1 MSGATD
7 LSKTLLPS
15 VNMNCTD
22 TNSSEAVKR
31 MQEDAS
37 AAACPLPQ
45 YSLTMP
51 VSLPLCQ
58 KEQFW
63 ISASSRIVYLL
74 DVEREW
80 EITV

>member
-22 TNSSEAVKR
+22 INSSEAVKR

-45 YSLTMP
+45 YGLTMP
-51 VSLPLCQ
+51 VSSPL
-58 KEQFW
+58 W
-63 ISASSRIVYLL
+63 
-74 DVEREW
+74 
-80 EITV
+80 